1 MLSKPNGFFLVELL
15 LSLSVWIALTL
26 LLLPMFIQVSKQSL
40 DTQYS
45 REATKILYDTLQEHL
60 FTGHTI
66 ENSTYVRKGK
76 SFTVSKAIT
85 ENKVCVTYEN
95 SYKKETALCDT
106 LE

>member
-15 LSLSVWIALTL
+15 LSLSVWIVITL
-26 LLLPMFIQVSKQSL
+26 FLLPMFIHVSKQSL

-60 FTGHTI
+60 FTGHSI

-76 SFTVSKAIT
+76 SFTVSQVIR
-85 ENKVCVTYEN
+85 ENKVCVIYEN
-95 SYKKETALCDT
+95 SFKKETSLCDA